1 VSRRDKARG
10 AEKRPRI
17 SEFDQFD
24 VRFQGEERRVHLQ
37 KEVKRQQYWKGKW
50 YLTWRIV

>member
-24 VRFQGEERRVHLQ
+24 VRFQSEERRVHLQ
-37 KEVKRQQYWKGKW
+37 SGHSDIKGDNVRANK
-50 YLTWRIV
+50 